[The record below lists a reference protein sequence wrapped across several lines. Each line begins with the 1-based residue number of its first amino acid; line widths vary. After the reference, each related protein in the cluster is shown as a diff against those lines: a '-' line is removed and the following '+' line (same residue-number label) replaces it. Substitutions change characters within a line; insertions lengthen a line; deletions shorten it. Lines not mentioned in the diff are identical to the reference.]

1 MYINER
7 TNMYLKEYLE
17 SRKDNDPAL
26 FVGSK
31 KPNSRLT
38 KTGIE
43 DIIRRIGEKAGVENA
58 HPHRFRRTALTNAL
72 NRNASAG
79 GYDICGTRKVRDN
92 HAILY
97 SESGRCTVSS
107 L

>member
-1 MYINER
+1 MRIRIDSE
-7 TNMYLKEYLE
+7 
-17 SRKDNDPAL
+17 D
-26 FVGSK
+26 GSDK
-31 KPNSRLT
+31 C
-38 KTGIE
+38 IE
-43 DIIRRIGEKAGVENA
+43 
-58 HPHRFRRTALTNAL
+58 P
-72 NRNASAG
+72 RNASAG